1 MSKSI
6 IAIAMAD
13 TKLPKLVA
21 QVGSTTTQSSR
32 FKQEL
37 FTHVFNTVEM
47 QDMMYFV
54 SPKSAG
60 SIATKEWY
68 DYLKSLYHASYP
80 KAAQEM
86 LVTPAKDLRRTES
99 SVPPY
104 LAKTTSNKSHWIRE
118 TGAMIGDLKNRVGRA
133 SGQMGNKSEGTSQSR
148 VFGSITDLIR
158 HLTTW
163 EDMPDSL
170 SIDLPNMVADLKRK
184 QASLNKLY
192 KFVEQDKLNQ

>member
-6 IAIAMAD
+6 IAVAMAD

-21 QVGSTTTQSSR
+21 LVGSTTTKSSK

-37 FTHVFNTVEM
+37 YTHVYNSLEM
-47 QDMMYFV
+47 QDMFYFI

-60 SIATKEWY
+60 SLATKEWW
-68 DYLKSLYHASYP
+68 DHIKGLYHASYP

-86 LVTPAKDLRRTES
+86 LVTPAKDLKRTECA
-99 SVPPY
+99 VPPY
-104 LAKTTSNKSHWIRE
+104 LAKTTGNKSHWIRE
-118 TGAMIGDLKNRVGRA
+118 TGAMIGDLKNRIGRA
-133 SGQMGNKSEGTSQSR
+133 SGQTGNKSESTSQSR

-158 HLTTW
+158 HLTNW

-170 SIDLPNMVADLKRK
+170 GIDLPDMITKLKRK